1 MKTAQFKAKIRG
13 LLNIIWVIDWIESIP
28 QLGIGRFD
36 FISCTGV
43 LHHLKNPQKG
53 LKILS
58 ELDGAIN
65 LMVYGRYGRTGVY
78 HIQKVLRAII
88 QEDVGIIKEIKYAK
102 SVIDI
107 LPGGHWFNH
116 FQFQMDK
123 MMGDVGI
130 YDLLLHKR
138 DISFTVDGL
147 HRWLRQGGY
156 NFVDYARPGISVSL
170 SINIRITDKSLY
182 KNLIQKD
189 IYAQH
194 GVCDLVSGHTL
205 LFWLYGS
212 KKINSKASLRQNEN
226 VIYAHGSPIGFHRL
240 IGDRNNYQ
248 THRNETFVVAKLAT
262 TQIDESSIDV
272 RSYSPSKPIVL
283 AEVKWPASEFNN
295 FVIKKLTKKPI
306 TPQTIRSFVLSY
318 NNDFKSKLSIDEA
331 TDMLTDL
338 FSYIKGFGIFYLRHK
353 SIKPFNLTCCMNQFS
368 VFGHDAG
375 QYISYIT

>member
-1 MKTAQFKAKIRG
+1 MAEQLNQSKSETFYLDFSSNSMKIAQIKAKIRG
-13 LLNIIWVIDWIESIP
+13 LLNIIWVMDWIESLP

-78 HIQKVLRAII
+78 HIQKVLRTII
-88 QEDVGIIKEIKYAK
+88 QEDVGIINEIKYAK

-138 DISFTVDGL
+138 DISFTVHGL
-147 HRWLRQGGY
+147 HRWLQKGGY

-182 KNLIQKD
+182 KNIIQKD

-226 VIYAHGSPIGFHRL
+226 VS
-240 IGDRNNYQ
+240 
-248 THRNETFVVAKLAT
+248 
-262 TQIDESSIDV
+262 
-272 RSYSPSKPIVL
+272 
-283 AEVKWPASEFNN
+283 
-295 FVIKKLTKKPI
+295 TKINCGAP
-306 TPQTIRSFVLSY
+306 TLY
-318 NNDFKSKLSIDEA
+318 
-331 TDMLTDL
+331 
-338 FSYIKGFGIFYLRHK
+338 
-353 SIKPFNLTCCMNQFS
+353 
-368 VFGHDAG
+368 
-375 QYISYIT
+375 

>member
-1 MKTAQFKAKIRG
+1 M
-13 LLNIIWVIDWIESIP
+13 DWIESIP

-78 HIQKVLRAII
+78 HIQKVLRTII
-88 QEDVGIIKEIKYAK
+88 QEDVGIINEIKYAK

-107 LPGGHWFNH
+107 LPVSHWFNH

-138 DISFTVDGL
+138 DISFTVHGL
-147 HRWLRQGGY
+147 HRWLQQGGY

-170 SINIRITDKSLY
+170 SMNIRIPDKSVY
-182 KNLIQKD
+182 GNLIQKD
-189 IYAQH
+189 IYAQY

-212 KKINSKASLRQNEN
+212 KKSIPRTS
-226 VIYAHGSPIGFHRL
+226 GFEGEYDL
-240 IGDRNNYQ
+240 TSIDDSSIC
-248 THRNETFVVAKLAT
+248 VVANLAT
-262 TQIDESSIDV
+262 T
-272 RSYSPSKPIVL
+272 
-283 AEVKWPASEFNN
+283 
-295 FVIKKLTKKPI
+295 KL
-306 TPQTIRSFVLSY
+306 
-318 NNDFKSKLSIDEA
+318 
-331 TDMLTDL
+331 L
-338 FSYIKGFGIFYLRHK
+338 FRCF
-353 SIKPFNLTCCMNQFS
+353 
-368 VFGHDAG
+368 
-375 QYISYIT
+375 